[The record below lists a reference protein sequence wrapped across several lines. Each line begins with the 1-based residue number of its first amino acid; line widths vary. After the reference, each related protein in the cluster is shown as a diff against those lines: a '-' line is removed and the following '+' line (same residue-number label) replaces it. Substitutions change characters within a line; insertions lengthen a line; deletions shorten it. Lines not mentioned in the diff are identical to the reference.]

1 MMPHPFIIISTV
13 IALISPIIYAKAIFK
28 GEAKPHRTTR
38 FVLLTITALS
48 TLTLFAQHDT
58 VAIWLAGVSTVQAI
72 FIFILS
78 LKYGMGGYAKSDIVC
93 LIVAVV
99 GILLWQITDNPALG
113 LYFAILADFT
123 GMVPT
128 LLKTYKLPHTE
139 IYLFFL
145 LDVFAGFFSLMAVK
159 QWTTAEVSFPLYI
172 MLINL
177 TMVLLVLRHDILKR
191 LNVRSHK

>member
-1 MMPHPFIIISTV
+1 MPHPFILLSTV

-48 TLTLFAQHDT
+48 TLTLFAQQDT
-58 VAIWLAGVSTVQAI
+58 VAIWLAGVSTVQAV
-72 FIFILS
+72 FIFVLS
-78 LKYGMGGYAKSDIVC
+78 LKYGMGGYAKSDIAC
-93 LIVAVV
+93 LVVAVV

-128 LLKTYKLPHTE
+128 LIKTYKLPHTE

-159 QWTTAEVSFPLYI
+159 QWTAAAVSFPLYI

-177 TMVLLVLRHDILKR
+177 TMVFLVLRLDILKR
-191 LNVRSHK
+191 MNFGKIRG